1 MLVRTSSV
9 FVSRWRR
16 KPVTWHN
23 STSCEVLVM
32 RLDWL
37 GSRFSRA
44 WLPWSLG
51 KSLKSFFDIIFLS
64 FCPACTF
71 YSDFLVQCYICGI
84 TRCPRSQICV
94 NLRRVGGSW
103 TAHEIM
109 FVAREIPAEHK
120 DLIHDVSYDYH
131 GRRMATC
138 SSDQSV
144 KVRISHYIC
153 KFPVRSANCHRL
165 LSIGFSIIEL
175 LIDWLIDLLQS
186 RVKRPKDNL

>member
-1 MLVRTSSV
+1 MDEDSKSTASCVFF

-16 KPVTWHN
+16 KQVTWHSGCWAIVWGPGFRGHECRESN
-23 STSCEVLVM
+23 SLVEV
-32 RLDWL
+32 
-37 GSRFSRA
+37 SR
-44 WLPWSLG
+44 WH
-51 KSLKSFFDIIFLS
+51 FLS
-64 FCPACTF
+64 LFPACSF
-71 YSDFLVQCYICGI
+71 DSEFLVQWYICGI

-94 NLRRVGGSW
+94 NLRRVGRSW
-103 TAHEIM
+103 TAREIM

-153 KFPVRSANCHRL
+153 KFPVRSTNAV
-165 LSIGFSIIEL
+165 SAGSSPVMI
-175 LIDWLIDLLQS
+175 
-186 RVKRPKDNL
+186 NLWNQ